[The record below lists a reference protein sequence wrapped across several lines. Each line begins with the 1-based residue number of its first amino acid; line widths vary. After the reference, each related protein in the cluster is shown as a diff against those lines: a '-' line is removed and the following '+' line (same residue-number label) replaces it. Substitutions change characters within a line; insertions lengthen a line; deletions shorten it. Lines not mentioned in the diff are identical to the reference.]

1 MKAAVLDLRPRMK
14 EVLKA
19 LDKREKVTISY
30 HGKIK
35 GTIVP
40 ADVDKAIKVEDHPFF
55 NMPEEKTKS
64 VVHQTGELRG
74 SRFDDICTDIFFRV
88 QRGNRKAAPV

>member
-1 MKAAVLDLRPRMK
+1 MKATILDLRYRMK
-14 EVLKA
+14 DVLKA

-40 ADVDKAIKVEDHPFF
+40 AGGDKAIKVKDHPFF
-55 NMPEEKTKS
+55 NMAEEETRP
-64 VVHQTGELRG
+64 VAQQMDELRG
-74 SRFDDICTDIFFRV
+74 SRFDDI
-88 QRGNRKAAPV
+88 

>member
-1 MKAAVLDLRPRMK
+1 MKATVLDLRYRMK

-40 ADVDKAIKVEDHPFF
+40 GDVDKTIKVEDHPFF
-55 NMPEEKTKS
+55 NMAEEEARS
-64 VVHQTGELRG
+64 VVQQMDELRG
-74 SRFDDICTDIFFRV
+74 SRFNDI
-88 QRGNRKAAPV
+88 

>member
-1 MKAAVLDLRPRMK
+1 MKATVLDLRYRMK

-40 ADVDKAIKVEDHPFF
+40 ADADKAIKVEDHPFF
-55 NMPEEKTKS
+55 NMAGEETRS
-64 VVHQTGELRG
+64 VVQQMDELRG
-74 SRFDDICTDIFFRV
+74 SRFNDI
-88 QRGNRKAAPV
+88 